1 MPLLAGCLFAIVIL
15 AIGARRAAIWP
26 TWPVI
31 ALIGLTVL
39 PFCLST
45 MMLILPRYAL
55 REMSISFML
64 VIGPLMGVWVLV
76 GYGLLRGFPRTARP

>member
-1 MPLLAGCLFAIVIL
+1 
-15 AIGARRAAIWP
+15 
-26 TWPVI
+26 
-31 ALIGLTVL
+31 
-39 PFCLST
+39 